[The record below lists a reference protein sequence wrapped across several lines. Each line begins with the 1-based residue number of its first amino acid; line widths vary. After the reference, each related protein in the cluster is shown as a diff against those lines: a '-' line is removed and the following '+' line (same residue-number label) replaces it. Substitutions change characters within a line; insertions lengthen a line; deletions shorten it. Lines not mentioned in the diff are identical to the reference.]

1 MNKIMIMEIEKV
13 KARSNGIVII
23 ILSDIFSVIT
33 FFRGW
38 CIVFLFYASTN
49 MKIVIIFSKRPST

>member
-33 FFRGW
+33 FLGGG
-38 CIVFLFYASTN
+38 VLFSYF
-49 MKIVIIFSKRPST
+49 MPLLI